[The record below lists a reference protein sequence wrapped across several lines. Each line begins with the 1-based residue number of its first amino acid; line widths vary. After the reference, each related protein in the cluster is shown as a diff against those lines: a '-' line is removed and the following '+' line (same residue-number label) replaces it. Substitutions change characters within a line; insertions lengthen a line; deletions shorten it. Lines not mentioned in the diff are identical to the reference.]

1 MNSYFIGAIVAFVV
15 VVGAVIVLV
24 VLQKKS
30 K

>member
-1 MNSYFIGAIVAFVV
+1 MNNYYIGAIIAFVV
-15 VVGAVIVLV
+15 AVGAVIVLV